1 MHFSHGEGTHLLA
14 DDCVEEQPSGK
25 RVSSIS
31 GRVRTASVVIIDV
44 LVDHDE
50 GGQHI
55 DDLLRGVVGE
65 GRDSPSC
72 LDIVLRDA
80 RQSSAEGRP
89 GRNHKLLTPSLRS
102 GRNPWTAEVR
112 LTRPPAISCRRY
124 LRVSHQAS
132 TKPKTDSS
140 QAQSARCSGW

>member
-1 MHFSHGEGTHLLA
+1 MHFFRVKVTHLLA
-14 DDCVEEQPSGK
+14 DDRVEEQPSG
-25 RVSSIS
+25 S
-31 GRVRTASVVIIDV
+31 RVRLYLGMRVPASVVKVDV

-50 GGQHI
+50 GCQHI

-72 LDIVLRDA
+72 LDIVLQDA
-80 RQSSAEGRP
+80 GQSSAEGRT

-102 GRNPWTAEVR
+102 GMNPLTAEVR
-112 LTRPPAISCRRY
+112 LRRPPAISCGGY
-124 LRVSHQAS
+124 LRVSHQTS

-140 QAQSARCSGW
+140 QAQSARCSG